1 MEDNSIIA
9 VIKFVSGESI
19 RIRCSEYSFDLH
31 LVCFDDDKVVFVAPI
46 GQIVCVYE
54 EKYRIFF
61 CFSHTRKGMRYFYAL
76 NVLTALN

>member
-1 MEDNSIIA
+1 MTARNKAVFLYPKGGESMEDNSIIA

-19 RIRCSEYSFDLH
+19 RIRCSEYNFDLQ

-54 EKYRIFF
+54 EKYRI
-61 CFSHTRKGMRYFYAL
+61 L
-76 NVLTALN
+76 E